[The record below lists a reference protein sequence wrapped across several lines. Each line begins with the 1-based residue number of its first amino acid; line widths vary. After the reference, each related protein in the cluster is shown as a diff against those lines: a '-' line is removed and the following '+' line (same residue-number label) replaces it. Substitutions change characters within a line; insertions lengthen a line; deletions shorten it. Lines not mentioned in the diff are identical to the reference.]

1 MHILFLNRSF
11 YPDIE
16 ATGQLTAD
24 LCEALESKGYEISV
38 ICGKSLH
45 EIDLEDK
52 RGIDKKVNVIR
63 VSGTTFPKRFLFL
76 RLINLGTYY
85 LSALFT
91 GLFLKKKPDVI
102 VSQTD
107 PPLLGLLGVLFSFF
121 YGAKFI
127 YYCQDIYPDVG
138 IISGKLRNP
147 IFNFI
152 LTVANMISYKFA
164 SKIIV
169 IGESMKKLLIKK
181 GISEGKII
189 VIHNWADTRNVY
201 PIEKNQN
208 PFISQY
214 GLTNSFTVM
223 YSGNL
228 GFTQNLE
235 KVLDVANELKNYKD
249 IKFIFIGD
257 GGNKLKLEKI
267 AIENDLTNVIF
278 LPYQKIEDIKYSLSA
293 ADVHLIP
300 FKEGLSGVL
309 VPSKVYNI
317 LACGK
322 PFIGWIDSDSEISDI
337 AKKYNCGVIVN
348 PGDANLLKES
358 ILWSYENKEKL
369 SEMGQNGL
377 EAIDGNFDLES
388 SVSKFIL
395 SIQ

>member
-24 LCEALESKGYEISV
+24 LCEALVDKGYEVSI

-45 EIDLEDK
+45 DLDLEDK
-52 RGIDKKVNVIR
+52 RGLDKKVNVIR

-85 LSALFT
+85 LSALFA
-91 GLFLKKKPDVI
+91 GVFLKNKPDVI
-102 VSQTD
+102 VAQTD

-152 LTVANMISYKFA
+152 LTVANMISYKF
-164 SKIIV
+164 SEKIIV

-181 GISEGKII
+181 GIVEDKIT
-189 VIHNWADTRNVY
+189 VIHNWADTKNVY
-201 PIEKNQN
+201 PVEKSKNL
-208 PFISQY
+208 FISKY
-214 GLTNSFTVM
+214 NLSDFFTVM

-228 GFTQNLE
+228 GYTQNLE
-235 KVLDVANELKNYKD
+235 KVLDVANELKSYKD
-249 IKFIFIGD
+249 MKFIFIGD

-267 AIENDLTNVIF
+267 AIEYGLANFML
-278 LPYQKIEDIKYSLSA
+278 LPYQDIEDIKYSLNA
-293 ADVHLIP
+293 ADIHLIP

-309 VPSKVYNI
+309 VPSKVYNV

-337 AKKYNCGVIVN
+337 AKKYNCGLIVN
-348 PGDANLLKES
+348 PGDVNSLKEA
-358 ILWSYENKEKL
+358 IVWSYKNKDKL
-369 SEMGQNGL
+369 NDMGKNGL
-377 EAIDGNFDLES
+377 KAINGNFDLETAINR
-388 SVSKFIL
+388 FAEIL
-395 SIQ
+395 